1 MLLDGN
7 IKALD
12 HNVRYKYAMMIYERI
27 NHIDHYLFEKNPRFK
42 SVVMHKIVELIPDAI
57 QNGLIPLLRELIITC
72 QILEV
77 ATYLDEYLGESTD
90 EDFIETLI
98 KIQND
103 PWYNLTEQEK
113 IKNLVYEM
121 DCYWK
126 FKNCNLF

>member
-1 MLLDGN
+1 
-7 IKALD
+7 
-12 HNVRYKYAMMIYERI
+12 
-27 NHIDHYLFEKNPRFK
+27 
-42 SVVMHKIVELIPDAI
+42 MHKIVELIPDAI

-77 ATYLDEYLGESTD
+77 ATYLDEYLGERTD

-113 IKNLVYEM
+113 IKNLDYEM

-126 FKNCNLF
+126 FKNYNLF